1 MAVTHFTERQYV
13 FKTWVGKL
21 TFMILIV
28 LILALYYFYFV
39 QDNSLNLFSVC
50 IQCISFL
57 AVFMILFSSLKATYT
72 NQNITLQYFPYH
84 FKKINYSKVEIDALE
99 IVNYNGLGDF
109 GGWGIRIN
117 NEIKCFSVSGN
128 CGVLI
133 TLKNGKQRLIGTK
146 ETETIKKLLV
156 ENGYNVADKS
166 HESLQI

>member
-21 TFMILIV
+21 TFIILIV
-28 LILALYYFYFV
+28 LLLALYYFYVV
-39 QDNSLNLFSVC
+39 QDHTFSFFSVG
-50 IQCISFL
+50 IQSISFL
-57 AVFMILFSSLKATYT
+57 AVFMILFSNLKTTCT

-84 FKKINYSKVEIDALE
+84 LKKIIYSKTEIDAVE
-99 IVNYNGLGDF
+99 MVNYDGLGDF

-117 NEIKCFSVSGN
+117 NEIKCFTVSGS

-146 ETETIKKLLV
+146 ETETIKKVLV
-156 ENGYNVADKS
+156 ENGYNVTDKR
-166 HESLQI
+166 HESSEI

>member
-1 MAVTHFTERQYV
+1 MAVTYFTERQYV

-28 LILALYYFYFV
+28 LILALYYFYVV
-39 QDNSLNLFSVC
+39 QDQTFSLFSVC

-57 AVFMILFSSLKATYT
+57 AVFMILFSSLKTTCT
-72 NQNITLQYFPYH
+72 NQNITLYYFPYH
-84 FKKINYSKVEIDALE
+84 LNKIIYSKTEIDALE

-109 GGWGIRIN
+109 GGWGIRMN
-117 NEIKCFSVSGN
+117 NEIKCFTASGN

-146 ETETIKKLLV
+146 ETETIKKVLV
-156 ENGYNVADKS
+156 ENGYNVTDKR